1 MRQVERYVMVELLRV
16 FGGLITI
23 STLLLVF
30 VGVFGEAR
38 KFDLGIWQ
46 VLQIMPYVI
55 PSLMPYTIPATL
67 LLSVCV
73 VYGRM
78 AGDNEIIAVRA
89 AGIHI
94 LHLIWPSFFI
104 AAVLSVVAL
113 FLTDQIIPWAFGNIE
128 RIVAMAIEDIIFDKL
143 RTENQINDKD
153 HGISINVTGVRGRTL
168 IHPTIR
174 YTPPGGQSFIMQAT
188 EAQIEFDVKNKKFFL
203 SLWGMQ
209 GNLGSKNTTLFVYHD
224 RIPQQLPS
232 RGESAGNRVLRTQD
246 LVKKIAEMHQLRNDT
261 RRIQAIEVAFAMA
274 RGEFESLSSVSFR
287 RHQARLDSALHT
299 IHGMRTEYYN
309 RFSMSVSCLFFVLL
323 GSPFAILMAKKQ
335 FLTSFLFCFL
345 PILTVYYPISM
356 MTQNMAKSGQIDPI
370 WSAWMANLALLLA
383 GIYFIRRVLRN

>member
-174 YTPPGGQSFIMQAT
+174 YTPPGGQSFIMQAS
-188 EAQIEFDVKNKKFFL
+188 EAQIEFDVKNNKFFL

-232 RGESAGNRVLRTQD
+232 RGETAGNRVLRTQD
-246 LVKKIAEMHQLRNDT
+246 LVHKIAEMHRLRNDT

-274 RGEFESLSSVSFR
+274 RGEFESLNSVNFE
-287 RHQARLDSALHT
+287 RHQKRLDSALNT

-356 MTQNMAKSGQIDPI
+356 MTQNMAKSGQIDPV

>member
-1 MRQVERYVMVELLRV
+1 MRQVERYVLVELLRV

-89 AGIHI
+89 AGIHVM
-94 LHLIWPSFFI
+94 HLMWPSFFLAGI
-104 AAVLSVVAL
+104 LSVLAL
-113 FLTDQIIPWAFGNIE
+113 FLTDQIIPWSFGNIE
-128 RIVAMAIEDIIFDKL
+128 RIVALAIEDIIFDKL

-153 HGISINVTGVRGRTL
+153 HGITINVTGVKGRTL
-168 IHPTIR
+168 IHPTIK
-174 YTPPGGQSFIMQAT
+174 YTPRGGQSVIMQAS
-188 EAQIEFDVKNKKFFL
+188 EAQIEFDVKNQTFYL

-209 GNLGSKNTTLFVYHD
+209 GNFAGKNSTFYLEHD
-224 RIPQQLPS
+224 RIPQHLP
-232 RGESAGNRVLRTQD
+232 RHGESAGNRVLRTQD
-246 LVKKIAEMHQLRNDT
+246 LMREMELMKQRQVDI
-261 RRIQAIEVAFAMA
+261 RRKQAVEASFALA
-274 RGEFESLSSVSFR
+274 RGDFDGMLSDSFR
-287 RHQARLDSALHT
+287 GHQGGIEAATNS
-299 IHGMRTEYYN
+299 IHGLRTEYYN
-309 RFSMSVSCLFFVLL
+309 RFAMSVSCFFFVLL

-335 FLTSFLFCFL
+335 FLTCFLFCFL
-345 PILTVYYPISM
+345 PILTVYYPIAM

-370 WSAWMANLALLLA
+370 WSAWLANLALLIA
-383 GIYFIRRVLRN
+383 GGYYIHRVLKN

>member
-94 LHLIWPSFFI
+94 MHLMWPSFFI
-104 AAVLSVVAL
+104 AGVLSIVAL

-174 YTPPGGQSFIMQAT
+174 YTPPGGESLIMQAK
-188 EAQIEFDVKNKKFFL
+188 EAQIEFDVKNKKFYL

-246 LVKKIAEMHQLRNDT
+246 LVTKIDEMHRLRNDT
-261 RRIQAIEVAFAMA
+261 RRIQAIEVAFAYS
-274 RGEFESLSSVSFR
+274 RGDFDSLNSINFQ
-287 RHQARLDSALHT
+287 RHQRRLDSAMNT

-309 RFSMSVSCLFFVLL
+309 RFAMSVSCLFFVLL

-335 FLTSFLFCFL
+335 FLTCFLFCFL

-370 WSAWMANLALLLA
+370 WSAWMANLTLLLA
-383 GIYFIRRVLRN
+383 GLYFIRRVMMN